1 MITIWGRP
9 NSHNVK
15 KVLWLAEELG
25 LDFVRHDVGGSFGYP
40 EDYTA
45 KNPNR
50 LVPTLEDG
58 ELVLWESNAIL
69 RYLAAQYGGEAFWPS
84 APTQRAL
91 GDKWMDWQFTL
102 ADAQRDAFLGMVRTT
117 PDDRDNAAIKK
128 SLSDSARLFGFVEHA
143 LTQTPWLSGDTF
155 GIGDIPLGVYVRTF
169 AGIGGDTT
177 TMPHLQNWYKRLQ
190 QRPGYAC
197 HVMIP
202 LT

>member
-1 MITIWGRP
+1 
-9 NSHNVK
+9 
-15 KVLWLAEELG
+15 
-25 LDFVRHDVGGSFGYP
+25 
-40 EDYTA
+40 
-45 KNPNR
+45 
-50 LVPTLEDG
+50 
-58 ELVLWESNAIL
+58 
-69 RYLAAQYGGEAFWPS
+69 
-84 APTQRAL
+84 
-91 GDKWMDWQFTL
+91 MDWQFTL

-155 GIGDIPLGVYVRTF
+155 GIGDIPVGVYVRTF

>member
-25 LDFVRHDVGGSFGYP
+25 LDFVRHNVGGAFGYP
-40 EDYTA
+40 EDYSV

-69 RYLAAQYGGEAFWPS
+69 RYLAAQYGGELFWPS
-84 APTQRAL
+84 SPALRAV
-91 GDKWMDWQFTL
+91 GDKWVDWQFTL
-102 ADAQRDAFLGMVRTT
+102 SDAQLAAFLGIVRTA
-117 PDDRDNAAIKK
+117 PEARDRESISQ
-128 SLSDSARLFGFVEHA
+128 SLSRATRLWGMVNDTLKNA
-143 LTQTPWLSGDTF
+143 PWLSGDTF
-155 GIGDIPLGVYVRTF
+155 GIGDIPVGVYIHSF
-169 AGIGGDTT
+169 MNIGGESSN
-177 TMPHLQNWYKRLQ
+177 MPYLQNWYECLQ
-190 QRPGYAC
+190 QRPGYAR

-202 LT
+202 LS

>member
-1 MITIWGRP
+1 MITIWGRT

-25 LDFVRHDVGGSFGYP
+25 LDFVRHDVGGAFGYP
-40 EDYTA
+40 DDYIS

-58 ELVLWESNAIL
+58 DLVLWESNAIL
-69 RYLAAQYGGEAFWPS
+69 RYLAAQYGGEAFWPLS
-84 APTQRAL
+84 PAQRAG

-102 ADAQRDAFLGMVRTT
+102 AEAQREAFLGIVRMT
-117 PDDRDNAAIKK
+117 PEARDSAAVEK
-128 SLSDSARLFGFVEHA
+128 SLSASARLWHLADEA
-143 LTQTPWLSGDTF
+143 LGRSLWLSGDGF
-155 GIGDIPLGVYVRTF
+155 GIGDIGLGAYVHTF
-169 AGIGGDTT
+169 FSIGGDMSN
-177 TMPHLQNWYKRLQ
+177 MPHLKGWYERLQ
-190 QRPGYAC
+190 QRPGYAR

>member
-15 KVLWLAEELG
+15 KTLWFAEELG
-25 LDFVRHDVGGSFGYP
+25 LDFVRHDVGGAFGYP
-40 EDYTA
+40 DDYTQ

-69 RYLAAQYGGEAFWPS
+69 RYLATQYGAEAFWPGLPS
-84 APTQRAL
+84 LRAV

-128 SLSDSARLFGFVEHA
+128 SLCDSARLFGFVEHA

-155 GIGDIPLGVYVRTF
+155 GIGDIPVGVYVHTF
-169 AGIGGDTT
+169 AGIGGDSSN
-177 TMPHLQNWYKRLQ
+177 MPHLQNWYQRLQ
-190 QRPGYAC
+190 QRPGYAR